1 MDAKVQNLDILAPCY
16 AHLTELVCERGEG
29 IYLYDKAG
37 DRYTDF
43 TSGIAVTS
51 TGHCHPTVVNAIRAQ
66 AEQLLFGQINCVI
79 PDMTLRLAEQLAVL
93 TPEGLDCLFFANSG
107 AEAVENAVK
116 LARMS
121 QGRPNIITFQ
131 GGFHGR
137 TALAMALTSSGTGY
151 RAHYQPLPAG
161 VFFAPFPYSYQY
173 GQYGW
178 DEDRTIDF
186 CLDQLQLLLKGQTAP
201 SETAAMLIEPVLG
214 EGGYVPAPPRFL
226 AELRRICDDNG
237 ILLILDEIQTGF
249 GRTGEFWGHTPSG
262 IVPDIL
268 VMAKGIASG
277 LPLSAIAARRELM
290 ETWPPGTA
298 GGTYSGGNAVVM
310 AAALATLQV
319 FRDEKLVENARAMGE
334 HLTGRLYELQREFPV
349 IGDVRGPGLMVA
361 TEMTEDGKPGSAVA
375 AAVKNE
381 CLERKLLL
389 LLCGSHGHVV
399 RWIAPLIVTKE
410 QIDEGVDIF
419 ADALRTVV

>member
-1 MDAKVQNLDILAPCY
+1 MDAKARNLDILAPCY

-29 IYLYDKAG
+29 IYLYDTEGK
-37 DRYTDF
+37 RYIDF

-51 TGHCHPTVVNAIRAQ
+51 TGHCHPTVVRALREQ
-66 AEQLLFGQINCVI
+66 AEKLIFGQMNCVI
-79 PDMTLRLAEQLAVL
+79 PEMAVRLAAEL
-93 TPEGLDCLFFANSG
+93 TEVAPNGLDCVFFANSG

-121 QGRPNIITFQ
+121 QGRPNIIAFQ

-137 TALAMALTSSGTGY
+137 TAMTMALTSSGTGY

-161 VFFAPFPYSYQY
+161 VFFAPFPYCY
-173 GQYGW
+173 QYGW
-178 DEDRTIDF
+178 DEDRTIEF
-186 CLDQLQLLLKGQTAP
+186 CLNQLELVLKGQTAP

-226 AELRRICDDNG
+226 AELRRICDSHG
-237 ILLILDEIQTGF
+237 VLLIFDEIQTGF
-249 GRTGEFWGHTPSG
+249 GRTGEFWGHTASG
-262 IVPDIL
+262 VAPDIL

-277 LPLSAIAARRELM
+277 LPLSAVAAPRELM
-290 ETWPPGTA
+290 AKWPPGTA

-319 FRDEKLVENARAMGE
+319 FREENLVENARSVGE
-334 HLTGRLYELQREFPV
+334 HLTARLRELQREFPV

-361 TEMTEDGKPGSAVA
+361 TEMTDDGKPASAVA

-381 CLERKLLL
+381 CLRRGLLL

-399 RWIAPLIVTKE
+399 RWIAPLVVNRE
-410 QIDEGVDIF
+410 QIDEAVEIF
-419 ADALRTVV
+419 REALQSAA